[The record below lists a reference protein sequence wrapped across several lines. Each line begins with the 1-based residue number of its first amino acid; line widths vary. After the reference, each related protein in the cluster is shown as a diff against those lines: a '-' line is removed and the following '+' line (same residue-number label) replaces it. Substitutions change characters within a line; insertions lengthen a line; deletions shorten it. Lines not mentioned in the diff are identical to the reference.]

1 MKGDRVQNGHEKSE
15 EETIRRWGLSE
26 GSAQEI
32 GERLAG
38 FWGIYGRWARTKT
51 RDNSAYGLA
60 YVSGLLRMEEK
71 RNMANIG
78 RKTGVS
84 GQNLQHFMSESPWAG
99 REMIA
104 AMQEAVCQRP
114 EMAGGML
121 IIDESGEEKSGASG
135 AGVIQQYNGRH
146 RNLDTSQVG
155 VFSAYVK
162 GDIWTWVDGELF
174 IPKPWFSEGHAQRRK
189 KAGMPQAGVYHTK
202 TELGWELIQRA
213 RAAGLPFV
221 AVAFDSLYGMDTRL
235 RDRCRRAG
243 IEYYADIR
251 RNTQVY
257 LKDPSQEFIPR
268 KDGRVPKRPGSLS
281 KFAWGAG
288 EVADLP
294 DTHWQRLSLRPDAR
308 GILAADF
315 AARPVWTLRDD
326 GEIVPE
332 TLLIRRDK
340 DKLTFTLT
348 NAPANTSLTLLAQR
362 KSQRYFVERSIQ
374 DAKSEFGWDEFQAL
388 KFRAW
393 EHHLALTILASWF
406 IAETRLDW
414 SLQHPHDPALFD
426 QYATDVL
433 PILSVAN
440 VRELLRA
447 ALPLPQL
454 SPHDATR
461 LVVQHFENRARSRRS
476 RLKNRSA
483 SLI

>member
-1 MKGDRVQNGHEKSE
+1 M
-15 EETIRRWGLSE
+15 
-26 GSAQEI
+26 
-32 GERLAG
+32 
-38 FWGIYGRWARTKT
+38 YGRWTRTKT
-51 RDNSAYGLA
+51 RDNRGYGLA
-60 YVSGLLRMEEK
+60 YMSGLLRMEEK

-84 GQNLQHFMSESPWAG
+84 GQNMQHFMSESPWAG

-114 EMAGGML
+114 EMAGGIL
-121 IIDESGEEKSGASG
+121 IIDESGDEKSGADG
-135 AGVIQQYNGRH
+135 AGVIQQYNGR
-146 RNLDTSQVG
+146 NQNIDTSQVG
-155 VFSAYVK
+155 VFAAYVK

-174 IPKPWFSEGHAQRRK
+174 IPERWFSEGYQQRRK
-189 KAGMPQAGVYHTK
+189 KAGMPQEGVYRTK

-213 RAAGLPFV
+213 QAAGLPFV
-221 AVAFDSLYGMDTRL
+221 AVAFDSLYGMDTQL
-235 RDRCRRAG
+235 RDQCRQAH

-257 LKDPSQEFIPR
+257 LKDPSPEFIPK

-294 DTHWQRLSLRPDAR
+294 DTHWQRVSLRPDAR
-308 GILAADF
+308 GILEADF
-315 AARPVWTLRDD
+315 AARPVWTLREN
-326 GEIVPE
+326 GQIVQE

-340 DKLTFTLT
+340 DRLTYCLT
-348 NAPANTSLTLLAQR
+348 NAPADTLLSVLAQR
-362 KSQRYFVERSIQ
+362 KSQRYFVERTIQ

-406 IAETRLDW
+406 IAETRLDCA
-414 SLQHPHDPALFD
+414 LQHPHDPALFD
-426 QYATDVL
+426 QYANDVL

-454 SPHDATR
+454 SPQDAAR
-461 LVVQHFENRARSRRS
+461 LVVEHLENRARSRRS
-476 RLKNRSA
+476 RLKKRSI
-483 SLI
+483 SQI